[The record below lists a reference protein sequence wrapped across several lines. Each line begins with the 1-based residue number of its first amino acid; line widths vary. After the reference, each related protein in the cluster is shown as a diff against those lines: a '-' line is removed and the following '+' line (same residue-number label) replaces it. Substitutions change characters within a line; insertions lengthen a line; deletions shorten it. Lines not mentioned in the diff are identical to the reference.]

1 MKYFTLQEFI
11 VSATAKRLGINN
23 TPAQWQVDNINEL
36 VDKLLDPLRESWS
49 KYCENNNLGSG
60 GIHVNNGVRSEAL
73 NKAIN
78 GSKTSAHILG
88 AAADIVPTNGCMAEF
103 KKFCVDWLK
112 DKTFDQFISEEEDA
126 NGTPRWIHLGYK
138 NSNGA
143 HRKQFLKMIKNKY
156 YYL

>member
-36 VDKLLDPLRESWS
+36 VDNLLDPLREAWS
-49 KYCENNNLGSG
+49 KYCVDNNLGSG
-60 GIHVNNGVRSEAL
+60 GIHVNSGVRSEAL

-78 GSKTSAHILG
+78 GSKTSAHMLG
-88 AAADIVPTNGCMAEF
+88 AAADIVPTNGRMAEF
-103 KKFCVDWLK
+103 KKFCMGWLK

-138 NSNGA
+138 NSKGT

>member
-11 VSATAKRLGINN
+11 VSATTKRLGINN

-36 VDKLLDPLRESWS
+36 VDKLLDPLREAWS
-49 KYCENNNLGSG
+49 QYCIDNNLGSG
-60 GIHVNNGVRSEAL
+60 GIHINSGVRSEAL

-78 GSKTSAHILG
+78 GSKTSAHMLG
-88 AAADIVPTNGCMAEF
+88 AAADIVPTNGHMAEF
-103 KKFCVDWLK
+103 KKFCIGWLK
-112 DKTFDQFISEEEDA
+112 DKTFDQFISEEEDV

-138 NSNGA
+138 NSKGT
-143 HRKQFLKMIKNKY
+143 HRKQFLKMINNKY